1 MLKQSAARWC
11 YSKIPLEDLCR
22 AGARMGL
29 KGIDLVNHDEWPV
42 LRKHGLVPAMTPGA
56 GTIANAWN
64 RKEDHDKLEREMR
77 DAVQLFEPRIMRQTL
92 MVKATMERN
101 IVSFE
106 LYGELWA
113 NPIPEKLFIKTKI
126 DLETGQCNLGDG
138 GNG

>member
-1 MLKQSAARWC
+1 
-11 YSKIPLEDLCR
+11 
-22 AGARMGL
+22 
-29 KGIDLVNHDEWPV
+29 
-42 LRKHGLVPAMTPGA
+42 
-56 GTIANAWN
+56 
-64 RKEDHDKLEREMR
+64 
-77 DAVQLFEPRIMRQTL
+77 

-101 IVSFE
+101 VVSFE